1 MEILATLLI
10 PLGSAAFLAFFGAR
24 PWASRFNVGASALTF
39 LASLNVAHHVSGARI
54 FVLSNQLFADDLNII
69 FVVLTGLVATTTS
82 VFSVHYIRF
91 EQGRGQFDSARLRL
105 YHSMYQMLIFAML
118 LGLFSN
124 NLGLLWV
131 ALEAATLSNAFLIS
145 LYRSPKSIEA
155 AWKYFVL
162 LGVGIA
168 QAFFGLIL
176 LYFAAEKELGPG
188 GTALLW
194 TTLNQVKAHLNPQVL
209 LLSFIFFFVGFG
221 TKVGIVPLHGWLP
234 DAHAEG
240 PTPASAI
247 LSGLLLNVALY
258 AIVRIKLLVDGALGV
273 SFTSGI
279 LIVFGLLSIWVAVF
293 SMWGRKDVKRLFSYS
308 SIEHLGIATLGFGI
322 GGEIGTL
329 AALVHMTFHSLTKSS
344 LFFLVGTVSQWC
356 GSQKID
362 GIRGVLKHAPFL
374 GWSLIFSGCAI
385 LGVPPFGI
393 FTSEFLIFDSLLH
406 WNPWAAPFLAIA
418 LAVAF
423 GVLMRRILE
432 MVSGE
437 EAPAGPLPAFSRI
450 PVGAHLFLVLILGL
464 GLPSFLWGWYQNAA
478 RYLLGTL

>member
-1 MEILATLLI
+1 MDILATLLI
-10 PLGSAAFLAFFGAR
+10 PLAAAAVLALFGAR
-24 PWASRFNVGASALTF
+24 AWAPRFNVVASGMVFLSALD
-39 LASLNVAHHVSGARI
+39 VARHISGKGI
-54 FVLSNQLFADDLNII
+54 FALSNQLFADDLNII
-69 FVVLTGLVATTTS
+69 FVVLTGLVATTTA
-82 VFSVHYIRF
+82 VFSVHYVRF
-91 EQGRGQFDSARLRL
+91 EVGRGQFDSGRLRL
-105 YHSMYQMLIFAML
+105 YHSMYQMLVFAML

-131 ALEAATLSNAFLIS
+131 ALEAATLCNAFLIS
-145 LYRSPKSIEA
+145 LYRSPKSLEA
-155 AWKYFVL
+155 GWKYFVL

-188 GTALLW
+188 GMALLW
-194 TTLNQVKAHLNPQVL
+194 TNLNQVKAHLNPQVL

-258 AIVRIKLLVDGALGV
+258 AIIRIKVLVDGSLGV

-279 LIVFGLLSIWVAVF
+279 LIAFGLLSIWVAVF

-308 SIEHLGIATLGFGI
+308 SIEHLGIATLGFGV

-329 AALVHMTFHSLTKSS
+329 AALLHMTFHSLTKSS

-356 GSQKID
+356 GSQKFE
-362 GIRGVLKHAPFL
+362 GIRGVLKYTPFL
-374 GWSLIFSGCAI
+374 GWSLILSVCAI

-393 FTSEFLIFDSLLH
+393 FTSEFLIFDALLH

-423 GVLMRRILE
+423 GVLMKRVLDLVAGE
-432 MVSGE
+432 TPPSG
-437 EAPAGPLPAFSRI
+437 PIPSFSRM
-450 PVGAHLFLVLILGL
+450 PVGIHLFLVLILGL